1 MTKAQIKKIF
11 KDKNIQLG
19 KGSIE
24 LIESEF
30 RLLTMRMAE
39 RCEMGNVK
47 RLIPDIF
54 WIAIGREYN
63 K

>member
-1 MTKAQIKKIF
+1 MTKTQIKKIF

-19 KGSIE
+19 KSSID

-30 RLLTMRMAE
+30 RLLAMRMAE

-47 RLIPDIF
+47 RLTPELF
-54 WIAIGREYN
+54 WIAIGREYKN
-63 K
+63 